1 MNQNV
6 YNQIKQDA
14 YSDELQKIAGGFF
27 SKDETRAR
35 MDASNAKRYA
45 PSLGSSSPTAAAP
58 KPNFFSAEA
67 TRGRMN
73 DSNAQRYAVKPS
85 PMASAPLASAKPMAP
100 KKV

>member
-6 YNQIKQDA
+6 YNQIKQEA
-14 YSDELQKIAGGFF
+14 YADELNKIAGGFF

-35 MDASNAKRYA
+35 MDASNAKRYGPQA
-45 PSLGSSSPTAAAP
+45 PAAAP
-58 KPNFFSAEA
+58 KPGFLSAEA

-73 DSNAQRYAVKPS
+73 ASNAQRYAVKPS
-85 PMASAPLASAKPMAP
+85 DLASAPMTSAKPMSA